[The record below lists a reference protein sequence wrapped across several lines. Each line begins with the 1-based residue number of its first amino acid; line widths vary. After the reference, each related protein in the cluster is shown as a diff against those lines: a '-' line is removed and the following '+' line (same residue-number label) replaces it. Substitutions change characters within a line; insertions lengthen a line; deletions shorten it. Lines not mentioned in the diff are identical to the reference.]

1 MKHDDFALTDEQRM
15 IRDLARKVAR
25 EKIVR
30 WAAEVDEQERYPT
43 ESLEAI
49 KEAGLYGIWVP
60 EEYGGSD
67 MGCLALALVC
77 EEIAWACAAT
87 ATQYLDQPLGGLP
100 ILYFGTAEQKEKYLP
115 RLASGELLAAYSL
128 SEPEAGS
135 DAAGLRTTAVR
146 RGDHYVLNGSKQ
158 WCTNGDHAGV
168 LTVFATVDRAKRAKG
183 ITAFLIE
190 PDMPGFA
197 VGKKERKMGIRGS
210 PTVALHFT
218 DCRVPVEQ
226 RLGEEGEGFT
236 IAMATLDVTRPA
248 TGSMAVGIAQAAL
261 DAAVG
266 YAKERKQFGQ
276 RIGDFQ
282 GIQFMLADMA
292 IQVHAARLMVQHA
305 ARQVDGGIRG
315 NSYEAS
321 MAKCWAGDAA
331 MKVTTDAVQVFGG
344 YGYTRDYPVE
354 RFMRDAKIT
363 QIYEGTNQ
371 IQRLVIAREILKD
384 LNG

>member
-1 MKHDDFALTDEQRM
+1 MNDLFYLTEDQRM
-15 IRDLARKVAR
+15 IRDLARKIAR
-25 EKIVR
+25 ERIAPR
-30 WAAEVDEQERYPT
+30 AAHYDETETYPE
-43 ESLEAI
+43 ESIRALMD
-49 KEAGLYGIWVP
+49 AGLYGIWLP
-60 EEYGGSD
+60 EEYGGTD

-100 ILYFGTAEQKEKYLP
+100 ILSFGTDEQRKKYLP
-115 RLASGELLAAYSL
+115 RLATGELLAAYSL
-128 SEPEAGS
+128 SESEAGS

-168 LTVFATVDRAKRAKG
+168 ITVFATVDRARRAKG

-218 DCRVPVEQ
+218 DCTVPVEN
-226 RLGEEGEGFT
+226 RLGDEGEGFT

-261 DAAVG
+261 DA
-266 YAKERKQFGQ
+266 
-276 RIGDFQ
+276 
-282 GIQFMLADMA
+282 
-292 IQVHAARLMVQHA
+292 
-305 ARQVDGGIRG
+305 
-315 NSYEAS
+315 
-321 MAKCWAGDAA
+321 
-331 MKVTTDAVQVFGG
+331 
-344 YGYTRDYPVE
+344 
-354 RFMRDAKIT
+354 
-363 QIYEGTNQ
+363 
-371 IQRLVIAREILKD
+371 
-384 LNG
+384 